1 VLVGLAAFA
10 VVIGGLRVASPVV
23 LPFLLS
29 AFLAILSAPPMLWL
43 ERIGLPRALAIAVV
57 FLGVVVAGRY
67 VGLVVYSS
75 ANRFVG
81 DLDNLE
87 KRLEERSDQVVAWL
101 EARGLELPIL
111 NHHEEQD
118 GSAPGGVEPAPG
130 EDPGNE
136 EPVPAGGDSEG
147 SPDSTAST
155 SGIDELLD
163 FGGIFGIVRG
173 LFQGLTTALGKTFL
187 IFLTVFFILLEIS
200 SFPLKFNAVFPSTR
214 ESLALRRFTKS
225 IRNYIAIKTATSLAT
240 GILIGVWLALC
251 GIRFPVLWGLL
262 AFLLNFIPNV
272 GSILAAFPP
281 ALLALIDNGW
291 RTMLVVAMAFL
302 IVNTLIGSILEP
314 RVMGRG
320 LGLSPLIVFVSLV
333 FWGWV
338 FGPVG
343 MFLSVP
349 LTMTFKIALES
360 NADTRWIAVF
370 LGSEADVKQAMQ
382 LAAPPA
388 DTPRRVR

>member
-1 VLVGLAAFA
+1 VLVGLAAFV
-10 VVIGGLRVASPVV
+10 VVIGGLRVASPVL

-29 AFLAILSAPPMLWL
+29 AFLAILSTPPMLWL

-87 KRLEERSDQVVAWL
+87 KRLEERSDQLVAWI
-101 EARGLELPIL
+101 EARGLELPVL
-111 NHHEEQD
+111 SHHEEPS
-118 GSAPGGVEPAPG
+118 GAESAGTDPAPG
-130 EDPGNE
+130 EDPVSA
-136 EPVPAGGDSEG
+136 EPAPTTGDSG
-147 SPDSTAST
+147 GGPSGTTSK

-173 LFQGLTTALGKTFL
+173 LFQGLTTVLGKTFL
-187 IFLTVFFILLEIS
+187 IFLTVFFILLEVS

-281 ALLALIDNGW
+281 ALLALIDSGW
-291 RTMLVVAMAFL
+291 KTMLVVVMAFL

-320 LGLSPLIVFVSLV
+320 LGISPLIVFASLV

-349 LTMTFKIALES
+349 LTMTIKIALES

-370 LGSEADVKQAMQ
+370 LGSEADAKQATPF
-382 LAAPPA
+382 AVPSTE
-388 DTPRRVR
+388 TPRRAR

>member
-1 VLVGLAAFA
+1 MLVGLAAFV
-10 VVIGGLRVASPVV
+10 VVIGGLRVASPVL

-29 AFLAILSAPPMLWL
+29 AFLAILSTPPMLWL

-87 KRLEERSDQVVAWL
+87 KRLEERSDQLVAWI
-101 EARGLELPIL
+101 EARGLELPVL
-111 NHHEEQD
+111 SHHEEPS
-118 GSAPGGVEPAPG
+118 GAESAGTDPAPG
-130 EDPGNE
+130 EDPVSA
-136 EPVPAGGDSEG
+136 EPAPTTGDSG
-147 SPDSTAST
+147 GGPSGTTSK

-173 LFQGLTTALGKTFL
+173 LFQGLTTVLGKTFL
-187 IFLTVFFILLEIS
+187 IFLTVFFILLEVS

-281 ALLALIDNGW
+281 ALLALIDSGW
-291 RTMLVVAMAFL
+291 KTMLVVVMAFL

-320 LGLSPLIVFVSLV
+320 LGISPLIVFASLV

-349 LTMTFKIALES
+349 LTMTIKIALES

-370 LGSEADVKQAMQ
+370 LGSEADAKQATPF
-382 LAAPPA
+382 AVPSTE
-388 DTPRRVR
+388 TPRRAR